1 MYPEGIARVNAVLV
15 FIGFTATFV
24 PQFIVGFLGMPRRYH
39 YYYFAPEFQ
48 PYHIASSMGASILGI
63 AFFTPVVYFVWSLFK
78 GEKASANPWGA
89 HGLEWETTSPP
100 DSHNFHHVPVITDE
114 VYDFPGV
121 EYAHPS
127 HGHKKK
133 KKTAEPVSKE
143 HN

>member
-1 MYPEGIARVNAVLV
+1 
-15 FIGFTATFV
+15 
-24 PQFIVGFLGMPRRYH
+24 
-39 YYYFAPEFQ
+39 
-48 PYHIASSMGASILGI
+48 
-63 AFFTPVVYFVWSLFK
+63 
-78 GEKASANPWGA
+78 
-89 HGLEWETTSPP
+89 
-100 DSHNFHHVPVITDE
+100 